1 MSKRQPVLRKAL
13 LTTRGR
19 VSTWKNSTQR
29 IKQPTPRNERGPG
42 ADPGSGR
49 QAVQAL
55 LPAVCQVRLD
65 HLGEEVP
72 LQQAVGE
79 RQQLGHGLVEVLR
92 ERTAALSAARQEARG
107 LRGTAGRAGSSPAS
121 PQG

>member
-1 MSKRQPVLRKAL
+1 M
-13 LTTRGR
+13 
-19 VSTWKNSTQR
+19 
-29 IKQPTPRNERGPG
+29 
-42 ADPGSGR
+42 
-49 QAVQAL
+49 
-55 LPAVCQVRLD
+55 RLD

-107 LRGTAGRAGSSPAS
+107 PRGTAGRAGSSPAS